1 MKAIGIIPARYQST
15 RLPGKPLAEIHGKPM
30 IQWVYERAA
39 KAETLERVLVAT
51 DDRRIYEAVRGFG
64 GLAVMTSENHRSG
77 TDRLA
82 EAAGALEVDVVV
94 NIQGD
99 EPLIDPRAIDL
110 AARPLLEDPSVPMA
124 TLMAVVPDVEELES
138 PGVVKVVVDRQGFAL
153 YFSRHAIPCLRGAG
167 SAEEILAAGLHRK
180 HIGLY
185 AYRKDFLL
193 RYADLEPTP
202 LEQAESLEQLRVLE
216 HGYRIRVVECPY
228 PSVSVDTPED
238 LERVREISRES

>member
-1 MKAIGIIPARYQST
+1 MRAIGIIPARYQST

-30 IQWVYERAA
+30 IQWVYERAV
-39 KAETLERVLVAT
+39 KAETLEQVIVAT
-51 DDRRIYEAVRGFG
+51 DDPRIFDAVAGFG
-64 GLAVMTSENHRSG
+64 GRAVMTSPDHRSG

-82 EAAGALEVDVVV
+82 EAARGLEVEVVV

-110 AARPLLEDPSVPMA
+110 AARPLLEDPAVPMA
-124 TLMAVVPDVEELES
+124 TLMTGLSDLEELES
-138 PGVVKVVVDRQGFAL
+138 PGVVKVVTDRAGFAL
-153 YFSRHAIPCLRGAG
+153 YFSRHPIPCLRGA
-167 SAEEILAAGLHRK
+167 SLEETLAAGLHRK

-193 RYADLEPTP
+193 RYASLEPTP
-202 LEQAESLEQLRVLE
+202 LEKAESLEQLRVLE

-238 LERVREISRES
+238 LARVRRLIG